1 MHRPLTRFIPIL
13 SILALLLG
21 ACAPAAATPAADR
34 SFSSAGAPAQPP
46 SPNQP
51 RAAVPETGNLSDST
65 AQQAIQRIVIKNG
78 NLVIV
83 VADPAKS
90 METIS
95 KMAEEM
101 GGYVVSAN
109 LNQTQLE
116 SGAQVPH
123 ATVAIRVP
131 AERLDEAMTRIKGE
145 TTLPIIK
152 ETVDSQDITS
162 EYTDL
167 QSRLRNLENAEEQ
180 LTQIMD
186 QATKTE
192 DVLAVYNQLVSVQE
206 QIEVLKGQIKYYDE
220 SARLSAISTE
230 LRANETVR
238 PLTIGG
244 WQPAGTAKSALQA
257 LINTLKFVANAI
269 IVIVIYLLP
278 VALVLFVVFFL
289 PAYLIWRAIQRRR
302 ASRKVIPPSPPA
314 PTPPAA

>member
-1 MHRPLTRFIPIL
+1 MHKPLVRLIIIL
-13 SILALLLG
+13 SITALWLS
-21 ACAPAAATPAADR
+21 ACAQATPAPAFER
-34 SFSSAGAPAQPP
+34 SIAPVNAPAQPQ
-46 SPNQP
+46 SQSQLDVAGGSKASN
-51 RAAVPETGNLSDST
+51 ST
-65 AQQAIQRIVIKNG
+65 AQQTIERIVIKNG

-83 VADPAKS
+83 VTDPAKS

-109 LNQTQLE
+109 LDQTQLS
-116 SGAQVPH
+116 SGVEVPH

-145 TTLPIIK
+145 TTRPIIK
-152 ETVDSQDITS
+152 ESVTSQDVTS

-167 QSRLRNLENAEEQ
+167 QSRLRNLENAEAQ

-192 DVLAVYNQLVSVQE
+192 DVLNVYNQLVSVQE

-230 LRANETVR
+230 LLANETIQ
-238 PLTIGG
+238 PLTVGG
-244 WQPAGTAKSALQA
+244 WQPTGIAKNALQS
-257 LINTLKFVANAI
+257 LVNTLKFLANAI
-269 IVIVIYLLP
+269 IWILIYILP
-278 VALVLFVVFFL
+278 VVLVLFVVFFL
-289 PAYLIWRAIQRRR
+289 PVYLIWRAIRRRR
-302 ASRKVIPPSPPA
+302 AARKVIPPPP
-314 PTPPAA
+314 PPPPAA

>member
-13 SILALLLG
+13 IIIALLLG
-21 ACAPAAATPAADR
+21 ACASAASTPAADR
-34 SFSSAGAPAQPP
+34 SFSSAGAPGQPP
-46 SPNQP
+46 SPNLP
-51 RAAVPETGNLSDST
+51 RAAVPEAGNPSDSS

-109 LNQTQLE
+109 LDQTQLE
-116 SGAQVPH
+116 SGVEVPH

-244 WQPAGTAKSALQA
+244 WQPTGIAKSALQA
-257 LINTLKFVANAI
+257 LINTLKFVAYAI
-269 IVIVIYLLP
+269 IWIVIYLLP
-278 VALVLFVVFFL
+278 VALVLFVVFIL
-289 PAYLIWRAIQRRR
+289 PATLIWRAIRRRR
-302 ASRKVIPPSPPA
+302 ASRKVAPPPA

>member
-1 MHRPLTRFIPIL
+1 MHRPLVRLITIL
-13 SILALLLG
+13 TILALWLS
-21 ACAPAAATPAADR
+21 ACGAAATPAPAFER
-34 SFSSAGAPAQPP
+34 SNAPAIAPQPQ
-46 SPNQP
+46 SRSQLDV
-51 RAAVPETGNLSDST
+51 AGGSKASDST
-65 AQQAIQRIVIKNG
+65 AQQTIERIVIKNG

-83 VADPAKS
+83 VTDPAKS

-109 LNQTQLE
+109 LDQTQLS
-116 SGAQVPH
+116 SGVEVPH

-145 TTLPIIK
+145 TTRPIIR
-152 ETVDSQDITS
+152 ETVESQDVTK

-167 QSRLRNLENAEEQ
+167 QSRLTNLENAEAQ

-192 DVLAVYNQLVSVQE
+192 DVLNVYNQLVSVQE

-220 SARLSAISTE
+220 SAKLSAISTE
-230 LRANETVR
+230 LLANETVQ

-244 WQPAGTAKSALQA
+244 WQPTGIAKNALQA
-257 LINTLKFVANAI
+257 LVNTLKFLANAI
-269 IVIVIYLLP
+269 IWILIYILP
-278 VALVLFVVFFL
+278 VVLVLFVVFFL
-289 PAYLIWRAIQRRR
+289 PVYLILRAIRRRR
-302 ASRKVIPPSPPA
+302 AARKVIPPPP
-314 PTPPAA
+314 PPPPAA